1 MKKLPSDQMDA
12 MTNKLEE
19 NGATTGGN
27 QLFCFL
33 EKNSPSVEPA
43 AKVNLEENGFV
54 VFTEFLDAVELEEV
68 EQNLAR

>member
-1 MKKLPSDQMDA
+1 MDA

-19 NGATTGGN
+19 NGATASTGGN